1 MRALLLWS
9 VTSLLLAASIGVSSA
24 QESRATI
31 IGRASD
37 PSGAILSGAN
47 VKATNIAT
55 NATVETVTNDSG
67 AFEMP
72 YLLPGVY
79 TVTVE
84 IAGFKKAV
92 RESVQ
97 LRIGERVTLDFAL
110 SLGDVSE
117 SVKVTAET
125 TLLEASSADMGLVME
140 QRRVQELPVVGGNPF
155 YLTRLSAG
163 VLSNG
168 GRSAGNPMDNGGATG
183 IIVNGTRA
191 NSSEATVDGSPV
203 MTKRN
208 ASFAPPQDLVQEFK
222 TN

>member
-1 MRALLLWS
+1 MKSLSIWS
-9 VTSLLLAASIGVSSA
+9 ATSLFFAASMGGASA

-37 PSGAILSGAN
+37 PSGAILSGAS

-67 AFEMP
+67 SFEMP

-79 TVTVE
+79 TVTMQMP
-84 IAGFKKAV
+84 GFKRAV
-92 RESVQ
+92 RENVQ

-125 TLLEASSADMGLVME
+125 TMLEASTADLGLVME

-168 GRSAGNPMDNGGATG
+168 GR
-183 IIVNGTRA
+183 
-191 NSSEATVDGSPV
+191 
-203 MTKRN
+203 
-208 ASFAPPQDLVQEFK
+208 
-222 TN
+222 